1 MGFMRAE
8 VIIICSFAV
17 AILLFLSNFRLCGV
31 FGDVLRS
38 VQLGLFGMI
47 GYLLPIMLFVGT
59 CFHLSNQGN
68 IHAAVKLAAVIGVF
82 FTLCGLLQLMFGK
95 APEGASLMEY
105 YTVSSVNGAGG
116 GLVGGALSGLLSF
129 LLGRAGAYLV
139 LVVLLI
145 ICMVCITGKS
155 FVSFVQQGSDRA
167 YQYAREDMDRR
178 RELHAQRAEE
188 RRLLKEEQR
197 VRGVNLEATALGG
210 RGDRTEEFYEEEG
223 LAEDAFEREFGA
235 DPVRKGEPAENEASP
250 ADEFRGRI
258 QLPRNYDTAGTVGAR
273 QERTEGE
280 AGRLARELEDREKT
294 SEARSGCKD
303 EPTPQSRTEQ
313 GDCGGA
319 EEEEP
324 IYETIRVQRD
334 RRTLDELDMGVGAPR
349 PVSFEEDISGLQETV
364 YRQEPVSASA
374 PAREPEKQERDEMPE
389 QKAVHIAPWDTE
401 PEEETIHLD
410 EGSEEPDCDET
421 SPWDPDP
428 DSSPTSAP
436 KPFEAVQPSMM
447 AAPDTLYQPEGTKRV
462 VTASGKIIETDLL
475 QKKLEKKREAAEV
488 QAAEVSVAQEIHKK
502 IEEKKE
508 YVFPP
513 TDLLKKP
520 VHNAAFSENEFKA
533 TAIKL
538 QQTLHNFGVGVTVTN
553 ISCGPSVTRYELL
566 PEQGVKVSKIVGLT
580 DDIKLSLAAA
590 DIRIEAPIP
599 GKSAVGIE
607 VPNKENNIVYLR
619 ELLDSDS
626 FKNHKSRLAF
636 AVGKDIGGQVVVTDI
651 AKMPHLLIAGATGS
665 GKSVCI
671 NTLIMSIIFK
681 SDPKDVKMIMV
692 DPKVVELSVYNGIP
706 HLLIPV
712 VTDPKKAAG
721 ALNWAVGEMERR
733 YKLFA
738 DHQVRNLVGYNDL
751 MRSEK
756 AKAEQTEDGHPE
768 QYQVLPQIVIV
779 IDELADLMLVAAK
792 EVEESICRVA
802 QMGRAAGMHLVI
814 ATQRPSADVITGL
827 MKANIPSRIAFAVA
841 SAMESRIILDTAGAE
856 KLVGRG
862 DMLYAPLGEGKP
874 KRVQGCF
881 ISSEEIERVVNFVK
895 ENGETDYDESVIDKI
910 NAAVAEKE
918 KGSAKGGGNAAPD
931 QNAADDVDELLPAA
945 IDVVMETGQAS
956 VSMLQRRLKLGY
968 SRAARIVDEMET
980 RGIVGP
986 FEGSKPRQ
994 LLITKE
1000 QWQELKMKGA
1010 YGAVPPEAEEL
1021 PPPDEEN

>member
-1 MGFMRAE
+1 MRAE

-197 VRGVNLEATALGG
+197 VRGVNLEATALGE

-294 SEARSGCKD
+294 SEARRGCKD

-364 YRQEPVSASA
+364 YRQEPVSAPA

-410 EGSEEPDCDET
+410 EGSEEPDPGIQIQT
-421 SPWDPDP
+421 
-428 DSSPTSAP
+428 
-436 KPFEAVQPSMM
+436 
-447 AAPDTLYQPEGTKRV
+447 AAPLLRQSHSKR
-462 VTASGKIIETDLL
+462 
-475 QKKLEKKREAAEV
+475 
-488 QAAEVSVAQEIHKK
+488 
-502 IEEKKE
+502 
-508 YVFPP
+508 Y
-513 TDLLKKP
+513 
-520 VHNAAFSENEFKA
+520 
-533 TAIKL
+533 
-538 QQTLHNFGVGVTVTN
+538 
-553 ISCGPSVTRYELL
+553 
-566 PEQGVKVSKIVGLT
+566 
-580 DDIKLSLAAA
+580 
-590 DIRIEAPIP
+590 
-599 GKSAVGIE
+599 
-607 VPNKENNIVYLR
+607 
-619 ELLDSDS
+619 
-626 FKNHKSRLAF
+626 SRL
-636 AVGKDIGGQVVVTDI
+636 
-651 AKMPHLLIAGATGS
+651 
-665 GKSVCI
+665 
-671 NTLIMSIIFK
+671 
-681 SDPKDVKMIMV
+681 
-692 DPKVVELSVYNGIP
+692 
-706 HLLIPV
+706 
-712 VTDPKKAAG
+712 
-721 ALNWAVGEMERR
+721 
-733 YKLFA
+733 
-738 DHQVRNLVGYNDL
+738 
-751 MRSEK
+751 
-756 AKAEQTEDGHPE
+756 
-768 QYQVLPQIVIV
+768 
-779 IDELADLMLVAAK
+779 
-792 EVEESICRVA
+792 
-802 QMGRAAGMHLVI
+802 
-814 ATQRPSADVITGL
+814 
-827 MKANIPSRIAFAVA
+827 
-841 SAMESRIILDTAGAE
+841 
-856 KLVGRG
+856 
-862 DMLYAPLGEGKP
+862 
-874 KRVQGCF
+874 
-881 ISSEEIERVVNFVK
+881 
-895 ENGETDYDESVIDKI
+895 
-910 NAAVAEKE
+910 
-918 KGSAKGGGNAAPD
+918 
-931 QNAADDVDELLPAA
+931 
-945 IDVVMETGQAS
+945 
-956 VSMLQRRLKLGY
+956 
-968 SRAARIVDEMET
+968 
-980 RGIVGP
+980 
-986 FEGSKPRQ
+986 
-994 LLITKE
+994 
-1000 QWQELKMKGA
+1000 
-1010 YGAVPPEAEEL
+1010 
-1021 PPPDEEN
+1021 

>member
-1 MGFMRAE
+1 MRAE

-294 SEARSGCKD
+294 SEARRECKN

-364 YRQEPVSASA
+364 YRQEPVSAPA

-410 EGSEEPDCDET
+410 EGSEEPDCDGT

-462 VTASGKIIETDLL
+462 VTASGKIIETETDLL

-488 QAAEVSVAQEIHKK
+488 QAAEVSVAQEIHK
-502 IEEKKE
+502 
-508 YVFPP
+508 
-513 TDLLKKP
+513 
-520 VHNAAFSENEFKA
+520 
-533 TAIKL
+533 
-538 QQTLHNFGVGVTVTN
+538 
-553 ISCGPSVTRYELL
+553 R
-566 PEQGVKVSKIVGLT
+566 
-580 DDIKLSLAAA
+580 
-590 DIRIEAPIP
+590 
-599 GKSAVGIE
+599 
-607 VPNKENNIVYLR
+607 
-619 ELLDSDS
+619 
-626 FKNHKSRLAF
+626 
-636 AVGKDIGGQVVVTDI
+636 
-651 AKMPHLLIAGATGS
+651 
-665 GKSVCI
+665 
-671 NTLIMSIIFK
+671 
-681 SDPKDVKMIMV
+681 
-692 DPKVVELSVYNGIP
+692 
-706 HLLIPV
+706 
-712 VTDPKKAAG
+712 
-721 ALNWAVGEMERR
+721 
-733 YKLFA
+733 
-738 DHQVRNLVGYNDL
+738 
-751 MRSEK
+751 
-756 AKAEQTEDGHPE
+756 
-768 QYQVLPQIVIV
+768 
-779 IDELADLMLVAAK
+779 
-792 EVEESICRVA
+792 
-802 QMGRAAGMHLVI
+802 
-814 ATQRPSADVITGL
+814 
-827 MKANIPSRIAFAVA
+827 
-841 SAMESRIILDTAGAE
+841 
-856 KLVGRG
+856 
-862 DMLYAPLGEGKP
+862 
-874 KRVQGCF
+874 
-881 ISSEEIERVVNFVK
+881 
-895 ENGETDYDESVIDKI
+895 
-910 NAAVAEKE
+910 
-918 KGSAKGGGNAAPD
+918 
-931 QNAADDVDELLPAA
+931 
-945 IDVVMETGQAS
+945 
-956 VSMLQRRLKLGY
+956 
-968 SRAARIVDEMET
+968 
-980 RGIVGP
+980 
-986 FEGSKPRQ
+986 
-994 LLITKE
+994 
-1000 QWQELKMKGA
+1000 
-1010 YGAVPPEAEEL
+1010 
-1021 PPPDEEN
+1021 